1 MSRRGKVFN
10 TLDIALKTHAGQMV
24 LMILKDDVMVLANLS
39 FINDSIR
46 LFKLK

>member
-1 MSRRGKVFN
+1 V
-10 TLDIALKTHAGQMV
+10 
-24 LMILKDDVMVLANLS
+24 ILKDDVMVLANLS